1 MYLKFV
7 RAFLCP
13 KSSRHVTW
21 HDTDLWAQ
29 SIHDRSQQLRAVLQ
43 KNLVSKG
50 PIALDGQQ
58 KILFA
63 DVDSLA
69 MLAWV
74 LHHGGTSSI
83 CLEKHAMVAAPEGE
97 YISNQMSPLCDFW
110 LASAIGR
117 GQPIEV
123 AVEVHK
129 LQEWNLKDLHA
140 QRCSLRVEDDIIYL
154 DAEIAQAQAHL
165 ETLRT
170 YRTSVFDVFLICC
183 CWLSSHFFQICLL
196 F

>member
-1 MYLKFV
+1 M
-7 RAFLCP
+7 
-13 KSSRHVTW
+13 TW

-83 CLEKHAMVAAPEGE
+83 CLEKHAMVAAPQGE

-170 YRTSVFDVFLICC
+170 YRTSVFWC
-183 CWLSSHFFQICLL
+183 FFDLL
-196 F
+196 LLAELPFFSNMFAVSEKKPALDQELFGW

>member
-1 MYLKFV
+1 MSETPDVSMDLLELEDGLVVHDSEDAGVNIESVFPGEEGEEESPREEDDV
-7 RAFLCP
+7 VWTPFLGP
-13 KSSRHVTW
+13 NPMTEIEFLFEDLFLVEVSHVITE
-21 HDTDLWAQ
+21 
-29 SIHDRSQQLRAVLQ
+29 
-43 KNLVSKG
+43 
-50 PIALDGQQ
+50 
-58 KILFA
+58 
-63 DVDSLA
+63 
-69 MLAWV
+69 

-83 CLEKHAMVAAPEGE
+83 CLEKHAMVAAPQGE

-170 YRTSVFDVFLICC
+170 YRTSVF
-183 CWLSSHFFQICLL
+183 
-196 F
+196 

>member
-1 MYLKFV
+1 M
-7 RAFLCP
+7 
-13 KSSRHVTW
+13 
-21 HDTDLWAQ
+21 
-29 SIHDRSQQLRAVLQ
+29 
-43 KNLVSKG
+43 VSKG

-58 KILFA
+58 KIPFA

-83 CLEKHAMVAAPEGE
+83 CLEKHAMVAAPQGE

-140 QRCSLRVEDDIIYL
+140 QRCSWKRCEHTGPVF
-154 DAEIAQAQAHL
+154 
-165 ETLRT
+165 
-170 YRTSVFDVFLICC
+170 FDVFFDL
-183 CWLSSHFFQICLL
+183 LLLAELAFFSNMFAVSEKKPAALDQEL
-196 F
+196 FG